1 MMMMVLVMMMM
12 MMPELLRYVN
22 ADRSFPLDRGGR
34 GGRERGG
41 EAGVVTEGGG
51 VRNTHT
57 KRAPLVQARIG
68 TVLS

>member
-22 ADRSFPLDRGGR
+22 ADRSFPLDRGER
-34 GGRERGG
+34 GGREGG